1 MTVTVEPS
9 IFKVVK
15 YDSKEIAGVA
25 NEMLKLLGMESTNLM
40 IEVDETVA
48 MSRVTTTTGEPVHI
62 LVMSSAFENLK
73 KPMTF
78 SSDNT
83 KFSLGRGLLRVRDRQ
98 SGNFADAPTDED
110 LSIVEAAVW
119 ETYCVGRLSRL
130 GLKVHKQRWHY
141 NFRNRHG
148 FNDAAD
154 KHFEKIWTSGDLTWS
169 QLSEISQHAIA

>member
-9 IFKVVK
+9 IFKIVK

-25 NEMLKLLGMESTNLM
+25 IEMLKLLDMESTN
-40 IEVDETVA
+40 IIVEVDETIA
-48 MSRVTTTTGEPVHI
+48 MSRVTTTIGEPVHI

-78 SSDNT
+78 SAENA
-83 KFSLGRGLLRVRDRQ
+83 KFSLGRGLMRVRDRQ
-98 SGNFADAPTDED
+98 SRFFDEAPADED

-119 ETYCVGRLSRL
+119 ETYSVGRLSRL
-130 GLKVHKQRWHY
+130 GLKVNKQRWHY

-148 FNDAAD
+148 FNDVAD
-154 KHFEKIWTSGDLTWS
+154 KHFEKIWTTDNLSWS
-169 QLSEISQHAIA
+169 QLAEISLHAIA

>member
-9 IFKVVK
+9 IFKIVK

-25 NEMLKLLGMESTNLM
+25 QEMLKLLGMESTNLM

-48 MSRVTTTTGEPVHI
+48 MSRVTTTVGEPVHF

-78 SSDNT
+78 SADNT

-98 SGNFADAPTDED
+98 TGNFADAPTDED

-119 ETYCVGRLSRL
+119 ETYCVGRLSRI

-154 KHFEKIWTSGDLTWS
+154 KHFEKIWTADDLTWS
-169 QLSEISQHAIA
+169 QLSEISRHAVA

>member
-1 MTVTVEPS
+1 MDLEQP
-9 IFKVVK
+9 
-15 YDSKEIAGVA
+15 
-25 NEMLKLLGMESTNLM
+25 
-40 IEVDETVA
+40 
-48 MSRVTTTTGEPVHI
+48 
-62 LVMSSAFENLK
+62 
-73 KPMTF
+73 
-78 SSDNT
+78 
-83 KFSLGRGLLRVRDRQ
+83 LRIRDRQ

-110 LSIVEAAVW
+110 LSIVEAALW

-154 KHFEKIWTSGDLTWS
+154 KHFEKIWTADDLTWS

>member
-9 IFKVVK
+9 IFKIVK
-15 YDSKEIAGVA
+15 YDADEIAGVA
-25 NEMLKLLGMESTNLM
+25 QEMLKLLGMESTNLL
-40 IEVDETVA
+40 IDVDETVA
-48 MSRVTTTTGEPVHI
+48 MSRVTTTLSDPVHI

-78 SSDNT
+78 SIDNA
-83 KFSLGRGLLRVRDRQ
+83 KFSLGRGLLRIRDRQ

-110 LSIVEAAVW
+110 LSVVESAVW

-130 GLKVHKQRWHY
+130 GLKVHKQRWQY

-148 FNDAAD
+148 FKDAVD
-154 KHFEKIWTSGDLTWS
+154 KHFEKIWEADGLTWS
-169 QLSEISQHAIA
+169 QLSEISQHALA